1 MRTWAVILTIAV
13 VLAALSLT
21 ECIIINK
28 FCDDIEQTLTQTCKK
43 IQSNTVSKEDIDA
56 ISNIWKS
63 NKIVVLSF
71 SNHHA
76 FADYEDSIF
85 QMYYFQNN
93 GYDEELYHACAKLI
107 DVNKRFKET
116 TDFGVGNLF

>member
-13 VLAALSLT
+13 ALAALSAA
-21 ECIIINK
+21 ECIITNR
-28 FCDDIEQTLTQTCKK
+28 FCDKIEQTLIQTCDK
-43 IQSNTVSKEDIDA
+43 IRSNTVSKEDIDE
-56 ISNIWKS
+56 ISQIWEN
-63 NKIVVLSF
+63 NKNVVLSF

-76 FADYEDSIF
+76 FTDYEDCIF
-85 QMYYFQNN
+85 QMYYFQYN
-93 GYDEELYHACAKLI
+93 GYDEAFYHACAKMI